1 LNSRDDLITAATRVF
16 AEKGYSAASLRDIAH
31 AAGIQR
37 GSVYHHVASK
47 EELLLQGLLP
57 ALEQTT
63 VQVES
68 VVNEALTHPAP
79 DFPDVL
85 RTAISTHLHCL
96 YGNASLEGVKIYL
109 TENLLATHSELT
121 PAAKSRLRSLTSRHQ
136 ANFTRLLQSGIAA
149 GAFEAELDA
158 RLEAYLV
165 LGMCNWVS
173 RWYRSDGAW
182 SLDRISEAITEM
194 VLSGIAAGS
203 RASRP

>member
-1 LNSRDDLITAATRVF
+1 MNSRHDLITAATRVF
-16 AEKGYSAASLRDIAH
+16 AEKGYSATSLRDIAS

-57 ALEQTT
+57 ALEQAT
-63 VQVES
+63 VEVES
-68 VVNEALTHPAP
+68 VVDVALGQPAP
-79 DFPDVL
+79 DFSEAL
-85 RTAISTHLHCL
+85 RTAIATHLHCL

-109 TENLLATHSELT
+109 AENLLASHSALT

-136 ANFTRLLQSGIAA
+136 ENFTRLLQAGISA
-149 GAFEAELDA
+149 GAFRPELDA
-158 RLEAYLV
+158 KLEAYLV

-182 SLDRISEAITEM
+182 SLDRISEAITDM
-194 VLSGIAAGS
+194 VAFGLAADIEGA
-203 RASRP
+203 RL